1 MRQLLRR
8 EPTLNPQL
16 SFQPIRSHNRHQPV
30 IMKTKTIRLVLA
42 TAAFG
47 VLASFAHAGPPPEF
61 WNRARPI
68 TTTTEAAAVKPDDT
82 VMMVCGACKSVMIRD
97 SKHFGPTGKGHDEWF
112 VIGSKH
118 KCDHCGGEITIA
130 RGKTA
135 DSMQHNCSMC
145 GEGAAFC
152 CAASAVTEK
161 K

>member
-1 MRQLLRR
+1 MT
-8 EPTLNPQL
+8 P
-16 SFQPIRSHNRHQPV
+16 FQPINRHLPK
-30 IMKTKTIRLVLA
+30 IMKTKFNIVRYIFA
-42 TAAFG
+42 TAALG
-47 VLASFAHAGPPPEF
+47 VLASFAYAGPPPDF

-68 TTTTEAAAVKPDDT
+68 TTTQEAATVKPDDT

-97 SKHFGPTGKGHDEWF
+97 SKHFGPAGKGHDEWF

-118 KCDHCGGEITIA
+118 KCDHCGGEITIV

-152 CAASAVTEK
+152 CAAPAVADK